1 MKKILITT
9 CVILMVSTVANAC
22 GGITVKG
29 NSGTSYC
36 LSKHKMNWYSAY
48 AWCNDQKMS
57 LIDVNS
63 VCTDYRICSEL
74 KLSDNEKTHITNNDG
89 TVGWVWT
96 NTSSKITTAY
106 HINLS
111 SGSVDGNL
119 HASSSRVNAYTY
131 GYALCF

>member
-1 MKKILITT
+1 MKKFLITT

-57 LIDVNS
+57 LIDLET
-63 VCTDYRICSEL
+63 VCKSSTSCPEVVFSGA
-74 KLSDNEKTHITNNDG
+74 EKTHIANSGGVLD
-89 TVGWVWT
+89 WIWT
-96 NTSSKITTAY
+96 NTPNSSQTAFMVNPY
-106 HINLS
+106 AGYVTNNYRKETC
-111 SGSVDGNL
+111 SV
-119 HASSSRVNAYTY
+119 
-131 GYALCF
+131 LCFQNVK